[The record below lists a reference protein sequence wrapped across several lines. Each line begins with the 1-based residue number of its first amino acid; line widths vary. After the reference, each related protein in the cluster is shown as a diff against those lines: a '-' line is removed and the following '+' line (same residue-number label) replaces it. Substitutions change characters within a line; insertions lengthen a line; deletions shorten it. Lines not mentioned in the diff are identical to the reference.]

1 MMRWKKYCNASKL
14 LPFAL
19 TTLVT
24 LAVFLFLETSYDE
37 RWYYKPVSDC
47 NFTSDLE
54 LETIEMADKIQ
65 QILQRNHVTYFVCRG
80 SLWGILRFQK
90 LQPWD
95 KDLDICLL
103 YDEWNLIDAGYM
115 YRQFRWEQLGL
126 SYNGRQGIYEIRYG
140 RSKANLIFYDWVDNT
155 KEWLQRI
162 GWENWIFQKWRNRKI
177 PAKLIKVPLPHMKFY
192 QLRLPVPHSG
202 IELQK
207 YLYPNDWWREV
218 RPPGC

>member
-1 MMRWKKYCNASKL
+1 MRWKKYCNASKL

-65 QILQRNHVTYFVCRG
+65 QIFQRNHVTYFVCRG

-126 SYNGRQGIYEIRYG
+126 SYNGRQGIYENIKECKNYTCWLVG
-140 RSKANLIFYDWVDNT
+140 VDGARLNWGGIALQVCCPGILVYLFL
-155 KEWLQRI
+155 WL
-162 GWENWIFQKWRNRKI
+162 
-177 PAKLIKVPLPHMKFY
+177 LSCKF
-192 QLRLPVPHSG
+192 LWG
-202 IELQK
+202 A
-207 YLYPNDWWREV
+207 D
-218 RPPGC
+218 